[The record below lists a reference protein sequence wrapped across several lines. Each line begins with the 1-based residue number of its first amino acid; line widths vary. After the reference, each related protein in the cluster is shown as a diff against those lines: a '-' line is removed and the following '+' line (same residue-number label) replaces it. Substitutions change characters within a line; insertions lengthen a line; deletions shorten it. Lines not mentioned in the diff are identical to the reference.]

1 MMELVIGGSG
11 SGKSAYAETAVCRCR
26 RFLSE
31 GINREVPLYY
41 IADMIPYGRET
52 EKKIEAHRKM
62 RSGKGFETL
71 EWYVDLPGKLEDE
84 RTPSL
89 AGSCVL
95 LECVSN
101 LTANEMYASGGAQKR
116 EMRASCGCV

>member
-71 EWYVDLPGKLEDE
+71 EW
-84 RTPSL
+84 
-89 AGSCVL
+89 
-95 LECVSN
+95 
-101 LTANEMYASGGAQKR
+101 
-116 EMRASCGCV
+116 

>member
-41 IADMIPYGRET
+41 IADMIGE
-52 EKKIEAHRKM
+52 
-62 RSGKGFETL
+62 
-71 EWYVDLPGKLEDE
+71 ED
-84 RTPSL
+84 RGPSENAL
-89 AGSCVL
+89 G
-95 LECVSN
+95 
-101 LTANEMYASGGAQKR
+101 
-116 EMRASCGCV
+116 